1 MDEEYLIFADLDG
14 MYPGNIIR
22 TAQPVDWSS
31 LLHASVHRQRQRQ
44 QQQKKKK
51 TTSTSTSTSASTSAS
66 SISTHS
72 TTVTSSSL
80 PFPSSATHGH
90 NKPEDTSQPSDQPL
104 QKSVSDSLPVS
115 PSLTSSLSVKIH
127 TLLSEPTV
135 RLDALKKLSWGGLP
149 HEFRP
154 HCWKLLLGYTPKTA
168 ARRHDTIERKR
179 REYRESVAQHYVHG
193 TGDDNHSS
201 SNTLLNVN
209 SDGNAGNP
217 KSKMHGKQN
226 VNVAHS
232 RNTNSFT
239 KSSSISTGKA
249 SISKQ
254 GLLHS
259 SNQSDD
265 DIMMRQIE
273 VDIPRTSP
281 GQRLFQIHQIQ
292 QSLQRILYVWA
303 MRHPASGYVQGMNDL
318 VTPFMYVF
326 LTEYSDSS
334 SSTSLSSS
342 ASSILDASD
351 LQSIFGA
358 DESSGDQCLAD
369 AEADAYWCLTA
380 LLNSIQDYYTFSQ
393 PGIQRRVHFLRDL
406 VSRVDA
412 GLCAHLEQQGLDFLQ
427 FAFRWMNCLLMR
439 ELPFHLI
446 IRVWDTYLAESD
458 GFAVFHVYVC
468 AALLV
473 SFSDRLMEMEFQ
485 ELVMFLQNLPTES
498 WTEKNIDIILSQ
510 AYMWRTI
517 FGQSPSHLQ

>member
-1 MDEEYLIFADLDG
+1 M
-14 MYPGNIIR
+14 
-22 TAQPVDWSS
+22 
-31 LLHASVHRQRQRQ
+31 
-44 QQQKKKK
+44 
-51 TTSTSTSTSASTSAS
+51 
-66 SISTHS
+66 
-72 TTVTSSSL
+72 
-80 PFPSSATHGH
+80 
-90 NKPEDTSQPSDQPL
+90 
-104 QKSVSDSLPVS
+104 SDSLPVS
-115 PSLTSSLSVKIH
+115 PSLTSSLSVKIN

-168 ARRHDTIERKR
+168 VRRHDTIERKR
-179 REYRESVAQHYVHG
+179 REYREAVAQHYVHG
-193 TGDDNHSS
+193 IGDDMHSS
-201 SNTLLNVN
+201 SDTLLNAK
-209 SDGNAGNP
+209 SDGNAGNS
-217 KSKMHGKQN
+217 KSDTHGKQN

-239 KSSSISTGKA
+239 KSSSTSSGMP

-259 SNQSDD
+259 TNQNDD

-326 LTEYSDSS
+326 LTKYADSS
-334 SSTSLSSS
+334 SSTSSSSS
-342 ASSILDASD
+342 AAAGSILDATN
-351 LQSIFGA
+351 LQSIFGTG
-358 DESSGDQCLAD
+358 ESRGDQCLAD